1 MSLQRNREQQKR
13 VRDFNKLVSLIESKI
28 KTTMIGAISDV
39 EKALPEIVG
48 SETFSKIRQEIL
60 DRGNDQIRII
70 KSELAN
76 YNIEFLGYTF
86 KVIEDNNEKRS

>member
-13 VRDFNKLVSLIESKI
+13 VRDLNKLLALIESKI

-39 EKALPEIVG
+39 EKALPEIIG
-48 SETFSKIRQEIL
+48 SETFNRIRQEIL